1 VADGRPFP
9 EWNKGRERWRAGSLK
24 ASLAGVGSPTGVCD
38 ALEGVGVQL
47 SVEISLARENA
58 MTGPNVVVLNT
69 GLWELVTF
77 VACASGKI
85 TCRCTGFP

>member
-1 VADGRPFP
+1 
-9 EWNKGRERWRAGSLK
+9 
-24 ASLAGVGSPTGVCD
+24 
-38 ALEGVGVQL
+38 L